1 MDDNLFDLPDGWE
14 WTTIGAISNYVQRGK
29 SPKYTEASDL
39 PVINQKCIRW
49 NGIEIQHLKF
59 IHPDQWSQWNE
70 ERFIKE
76 GDILWNSTGTGTIG
90 RAAIYKHLP
99 EFQRIVADSHVTIV
113 RAAHCSS
120 DFLHYW
126 IMSSFIQSRIDD
138 MQSGSTNQVELS
150 RVEVLKT
157 LVPLPPINEQK
168 RIVEKIE
175 SLRERSRAARKSI
188 ESIPT
193 LIKQFRQSV
202 LAAAFKGDLTKEWR
216 ENNSDVESAE
226 VLLERIKNRR
236 LNQLP
241 TISKQQKLDDIY
253 SYEEESLDLLPDGW
267 TYATL
272 DKISESFKYGT
283 SVKSMNSGEIPVL
296 RMGNLQQGKIDW
308 DDLVYTSDREEI
320 EKYLLEPNTVL
331 FNRTNSPEL
340 VGKSSIYRGERTAI
354 FAGYLIAIEKADEL
368 NSEYLNFCLNTS
380 RARAYCW
387 KVKSDGVSQ
396 SNINAQKLAKFEL
409 PLCSIEEQEE
419 IVNRIES
426 LFSHIDRIEAQYKEI
441 VQEIDRLDRSIL
453 HQAFTGRLVAQDS
466 DDEPA
471 KILLEKIQIDR
482 DRTKNKVKS

>member
-1 MDDNLFDLPDGWE
+1 MDDDLFDLPDGWE

-29 SPKYTEASDL
+29 SPKYTESSDL

-59 IHPDQWSQWNE
+59 IHPDQWLQWNE

-126 IMSSFIQSRIDD
+126 IMSPFIQSRIDD

-175 SLRERSRAARKSI
+175 SLRARSRAARKSI

-202 LAAAFKGDLTKEWR
+202 LAAAFNGDLTKEWR

-226 VLLERIKNRR
+226 VLLSRISGKFDPNSLNVKEIEFDASYNIPDTWIWTR
-236 LNQLP
+236 L
-241 TISKQQKLDDIY
+241 K
-253 SYEEESLDLLPDGW
+253 
-267 TYATL
+267 
-272 DKISESFKYGT
+272 SFVQNIEAG
-283 SVKSMNSGEIPVL
+283 KSFLCPEIPVEKNTVGL
-296 RMGNLQQGKIDW
+296 VKISAVTWGKFNFEETKTVSDRTKIDSRLFIQ
-308 DDLVYTSDREEI
+308 DDDFLISRA
-320 EKYLLEPNTVL
+320 NTL
-331 FNRTNSPEL
+331 EL
-340 VGKSSIYRGERTAI
+340 VGASVIVDRIEHRIMLSDKVWRVNFIEVNKRYVNFYLKSELGRKEIESRATGNQLSMRNISQNNFKDIKIPLSSIAEQKAI
-354 FAGYLIAIEKADEL
+354 VSIIE
-368 NSEYLNFCLNTS
+368 Y
-380 RARAYCW
+380 
-387 KVKSDGVSQ
+387 
-396 SNINAQKLAKFEL
+396 
-409 PLCSIEEQEE
+409 
-419 IVNRIES
+419 

-453 HQAFTGRLVAQDS
+453 HQAFTGRLVAQDA

-471 KILLEKIQIDR
+471 KILLERIQIDR
-482 DRTKNKVKS
+482 DRTKNKVNS